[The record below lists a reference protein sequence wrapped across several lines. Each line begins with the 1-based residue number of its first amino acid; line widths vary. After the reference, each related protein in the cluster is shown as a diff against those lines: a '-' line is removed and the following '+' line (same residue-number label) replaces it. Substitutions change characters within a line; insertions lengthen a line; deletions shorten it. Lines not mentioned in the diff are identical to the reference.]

1 MNGFALDPSDERAS
15 LVGLLDELLE
25 TGVHVAG
32 DLSIG
37 LADVPLIRVALR
49 LLVASEDTAARTGVD
64 ADGALAQPLSL
75 PLDHPDA
82 PLEGPTGAGPGT
94 GQTRPSSP
102 SAPRRRHD
110 VVAHRGPVTAP
121 RDEDEQQLVDGVARL
136 VLTVVAVI
144 HDLVERQAARRVEA
158 GSLDDAQVERLGVAL
173 AALQERMADVRTA
186 FGVTDDDLDLD
197 LGPLGTLR

>member
-1 MNGFALDPSDERAS
+1 MSGFALDAGDERAS

-49 LLVASEDTAARTGVD
+49 LLVASEDTAARTGED
-64 ADGALAQPLSL
+64 TGGAPAQPLTATS
-75 PLDHPDA
+75 A
-82 PLEGPTGAGPGT
+82 PIERPPVGGAGI

-102 SAPRRRHD
+102 SPPRGRRD
-110 VVAHRGPVTAP
+110 AVAHPLGGPATPP
-121 RDEDEQQLVDGVARL
+121 RDEDERQLVDGVARL

-144 HDLVERQAARRVEA
+144 HDLVERQAVRRVEA
-158 GSLDDAQVERLGVAL
+158 GSLDDEQVERLGLAL
-173 AALQERMADVRTA
+173 AALEERMADVRAA
-186 FGVTDDDLDLD
+186 FGVSDDELDLD